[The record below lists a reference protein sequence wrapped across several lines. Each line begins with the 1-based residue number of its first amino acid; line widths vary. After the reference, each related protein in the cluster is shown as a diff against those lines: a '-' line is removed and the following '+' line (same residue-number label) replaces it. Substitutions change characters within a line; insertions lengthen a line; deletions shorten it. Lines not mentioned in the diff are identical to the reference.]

1 MATRLSGV
9 QIPVSLDVSKAL
21 QQLDAMEGKLTKEEA
36 QAKKVNKDAQNAI
49 ANTNVAKKMGVGGG
63 GGGGGTPT
71 SQNAASKLAGFAAGR
86 TPIGQIAGGAARAV
100 GGLLPGAALGA
111 AKFAGAAA
119 LGYGAVSLAAQKLP
133 EIAYAMERITGLEDK
148 LRGFQAGLEGLRR
161 GFSTFESGITTLPKS
176 VGETKDVVELSFR
189 LGGGMPNVGSL
200 FRQIH
205 MANVYE
211 SELDKKFKQFANK
224 EVFAGAGDAFLKHAQ
239 RSGDIMLKAFGM
251 KGAN

>member
-21 QQLDAMEGKLTKEEA
+21 QQLDDMEGKLKKDEA
-36 QAKKVNKDAQNAI
+36 AANQVNKSAKNAI
-49 ANTNVAKKMGVGGG
+49 ANANVAKKMATGGG
-63 GGGGGTPT
+63 GLGGAPS
-71 SQNAASKLAGFAAGR
+71 SQNAASKLVSFAAGR
-86 TPIGQIAGGAARAV
+86 TPIGQIAGGAARGI
-100 GGLLPGAALGA
+100 GGLLPEAALGA

-119 LGYGAVSLAAQKLP
+119 LGYGAVSLTAQKLP
-133 EIAYAMERITGLEDK
+133 EIAYALEKITGLEDK

-176 VGETKDVVELSFR
+176 VGEVKDAVELSFR

-200 FRQIH
+200 FRQVH

-211 SELDKKFKQFANK
+211 SELDKKFRQFANK